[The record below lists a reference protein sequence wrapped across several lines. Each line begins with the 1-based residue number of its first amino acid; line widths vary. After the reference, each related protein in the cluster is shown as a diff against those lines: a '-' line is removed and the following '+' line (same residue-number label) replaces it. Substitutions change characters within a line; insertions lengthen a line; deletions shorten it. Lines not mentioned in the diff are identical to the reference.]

1 MSKRSSDYRPT
12 LADYEDRGD
21 GQPGTLGT
29 MKQGSG
35 LVLLPCPP
43 AKKCRVCAGRQPKV
57 EG

>member
-1 MSKRSSDYRPT
+1 MSKLMSTYRPSPE
-12 LADYEDRGD
+12 DYAARGD
-21 GQPGTLGT
+21 TPGTLGT